1 MRRLII
7 AFIVILATGITSQ
20 NALAAKPMVED
31 IFKELSAEPGATK
44 VSINPFVM
52 WMCKMFAG
60 DSPEEKITKKTKSL
74 NVLNIDGCKEAT
86 QQKVIKRIDDLK
98 SDGYEEM
105 IRVND
110 KEDKV
115 RIYAKIE
122 KETIRRIVIVALS
135 GKDCALVDIQGKFD
149 LSEIDEL
156 VKSHTSGNDDGR

>member
-7 AFIVILATGITSQ
+7 AFIVILVAGIASQ
-20 NALAAKPMVED
+20 NAFAAGHKVEE
-31 IFKELSAEPGATK
+31 IFNELSTEPGATK

-52 WMCKMFAG
+52 WLCKMFAG
-60 DSPEEKITKKTKSL
+60 DSPEEKLTKKTKSL
-74 NVLNIDGCKEAT
+74 NVLDIDGCDEAT
-86 QQKVIKRIDDLK
+86 QEKVLRRISDLK
-98 SDGYEEM
+98 NDGYEEM

-122 KETIRRIVIVALS
+122 KEIIHRLVIVALS
-135 GKDCALVDIQGKFD
+135 GKDCALVDIKGKFD

-156 VKSHTSGNDDGR
+156 VKSHTSKDNDGR